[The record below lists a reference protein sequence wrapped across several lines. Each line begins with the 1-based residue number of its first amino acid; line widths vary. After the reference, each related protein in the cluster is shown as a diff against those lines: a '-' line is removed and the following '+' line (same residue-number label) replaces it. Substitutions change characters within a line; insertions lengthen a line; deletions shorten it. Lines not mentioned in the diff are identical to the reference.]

1 MFKFTSLAAILLSAS
16 MSVMAA
22 QGVVKVESQ
31 YSVKETADRF
41 EAIAKKKGL
50 NVFAR
55 VDHQANAAGVDM
67 ELRPTELII
76 FGNPKVGT
84 PLMQCAQ
91 SVAIDLPQKVL
102 ITQGE
107 DKKVWLSYNDPNY
120 LKERHEIKGCDKVLT
135 KITGVLGALSKAA
148 TSQ

>member
-1 MFKFTSLAAILLSAS
+1 MLKFASLGAILLSAS
-16 MSVMAA
+16 MSVIAA
-22 QGVVKVESQ
+22 QGVVMHESP

-50 NVFAR
+50 NIFAR
-55 VDHQANAAGVDM
+55 VDHQANAEGVGL

-102 ITQGE
+102 VTQ
-107 DKKVWLSYNDPNY
+107 DKEQKVWLSYNDPNY
-120 LKERHEIKGCDKVLT
+120 IKQRHDVKGCDEVITKVT
-135 KITGVLGALSKAA
+135 NVLSGLSKAT

>member
-102 ITQGE
+102 ITQDE
-107 DKKVWLSYNDPNY
+107 DEKVWLSYNDLSY
-120 LKERHEIKGCDKVLT
+120 LKERHEIEGCDKVLT

>member
-1 MFKFTSLAAILLSAS
+1 MLKFASLGAILLSAS
-16 MSVMAA
+16 MSVIAA
-22 QGVVKVESQ
+22 QGVVMYESP

-50 NVFAR
+50 NIFAR
-55 VDHQANAAGVDM
+55 VDHQANAEGVGL
-67 ELRPTELII
+67 ELRPTQLII

-102 ITQGE
+102 VTQDE
-107 DKKVWLSYNDPNY
+107 EQKVWLSYNDPNY
-120 LKERHEIKGCDKVLT
+120 IKQRHDVKGCDEVITKVT
-135 KITGVLGALSKAA
+135 NVLSGLSKAT